1 MIMIRTI
8 TTKTNQ
14 LFQSI
19 LPHLH
24 PTHYRTII
32 TSSHLKNFASEW
44 NLNEQSRRIE
54 MSQRLFRAAEYRAL
68 NRYWFTYGQVPNEFR
83 ARHGMLTLYVWMLH
97 KRLMRRELLLGN
109 DNDKKTQQSEN
120 EVPLEMHEARLIQEE
135 LFDILWNDTKARIRA
150 ESGISELMVNKYL
163 KDVQEITYQNC
174 FLLDDCFHSVGIGDD
189 DGDSDGSLKERRE
202 RLGNILYNFV
212 YLKRDDVPSML
223 IRRMVEFVE
232 EEYEN
237 VAELLPE
244 EYFSQGRIGWLE
256 YFPNLDDLVSDDGVK
271 LPNVVDAFEND
282 PEYLPANWRKA
293 LTDSGDAYYW
303 NMDNFETTW

>member
-1 MIMIRTI
+1 
-8 TTKTNQ
+8 
-14 LFQSI
+14 
-19 LPHLH
+19 
-24 PTHYRTII
+24 
-32 TSSHLKNFASEW
+32 
-44 NLNEQSRRIE
+44 

-109 DNDKKTQQSEN
+109 DDGEKTQQSEN
-120 EVPLEMHEARLIQEE
+120 EVPSEMHEARLIQEE

-237 VAELLPE
+237 VAEVLPE

-271 LPNVVDAFEND
+271 LPNVVDDFEND

-303 NMDNFETTW
+303 NMDNFETTWEKPSLR